1 MDDNATGG
9 RGLLWLM
16 RAEQLIESFASAG
29 FVVLKHSC
37 YSVDFLDTAPLG
49 TPFVAECPPVTNGSP
64 SLLPLLP
71 SPLPPSYLRLCC
83 GSRALTIH
91 SSLLTIGPGL
101 SCPTHPHLLSYLHS
115 SPCSCKCKT
124 FLLPNFLLSHEDL
137 VQLDRTPFGAKIVT
151 SHATMLGFF
160 LHSPIVQVAPNLNA
174 SAETLVSYTKYKL
187 SDIEHS
193 QMRKS
198 ISTMERR
205 AKAVS
210 ALSLSFRERTIFL
223 SFYVL
228 SIPLYLHSTLLPT
241 TAVLQHYTRII
252 RKVLCPRPWVQ
263 AEHLPGIVRYL
274 KLGTLHCPKIS
285 LFASLLGYCVRCYG
299 EPIAT
304 WLCFISQTL
313 PSMPEQLRQGL
324 LQIRSALV
332 AGNPYTL
339 SSFTEPFQKHIY
351 TNLPPHK
358 LAKKL
363 TSALKEHLLQQLSF
377 DTRAFLRLRVSQ
389 VPWLFSSGPPLLD
402 VLHTTPLKAIPC
414 HARLAIF
421 RWLIDSEPDLHFRLR
436 PFLSRSSPCICGC
449 GLLSSIYPFGL
460 PRGAFHSSHLH
471 FDLLYTLA
479 FSSLPDDSLSP
490 QPTFMHPPLPPPSH
504 PPLWTL
510 RTSEITD
517 SLALLPPALS
527 HWCSLPCVLC
537 GTGDNSVQHWL
548 LFCPILA
555 LAGSLLL
562 KQPWKTR
569 FWFLSPD
576 ASLQRR
582 AIIGGLW
589 VASRQFV
596 HERSGLP
603 PPHWLLPLLLLPHSL
618 NFPTCSL

>member
-1 MDDNATGG
+1 MDPWYHHVHKIPHVLVNRGYMDDNATGG

-37 YSVDFLDTAPLG
+37 YSVDFLDTAPFG
-49 TPFVAECPPVTNGSP
+49 TPFVAECPPVINGSP

-101 SCPTHPHLLSYLHS
+101 SCPTHLHLLSHLHS

-151 SHATMLGFF
+151 SHATMVGFF
-160 LHSPIVQVAPNLNA
+160 LHSPIVQVAPNLNS

-187 SDIEHS
+187 SDIEH
-193 QMRKS
+193 
-198 ISTMERR
+198 STMERR

-332 AGNPYTL
+332 AGNP
-339 SSFTEPFQKHIY
+339 
-351 TNLPPHK
+351 
-358 LAKKL
+358 
-363 TSALKEHLLQQLSF
+363 
-377 DTRAFLRLRVSQ
+377 
-389 VPWLFSSGPPLLD
+389 
-402 VLHTTPLKAIPC
+402 
-414 HARLAIF
+414 
-421 RWLIDSEPDLHFRLR
+421 
-436 PFLSRSSPCICGC
+436 
-449 GLLSSIYPFGL
+449 
-460 PRGAFHSSHLH
+460 
-471 FDLLYTLA
+471 
-479 FSSLPDDSLSP
+479 
-490 QPTFMHPPLPPPSH
+490 
-504 PPLWTL
+504 
-510 RTSEITD
+510 
-517 SLALLPPALS
+517 
-527 HWCSLPCVLC
+527 
-537 GTGDNSVQHWL
+537 
-548 LFCPILA
+548 
-555 LAGSLLL
+555 
-562 KQPWKTR
+562 
-569 FWFLSPD
+569 
-576 ASLQRR
+576 
-582 AIIGGLW
+582 
-589 VASRQFV
+589 
-596 HERSGLP
+596 
-603 PPHWLLPLLLLPHSL
+603 
-618 NFPTCSL
+618 

>member
-1 MDDNATGG
+1 
-9 RGLLWLM
+9 
-16 RAEQLIESFASAG
+16 
-29 FVVLKHSC
+29 
-37 YSVDFLDTAPLG
+37 
-49 TPFVAECPPVTNGSP
+49 
-64 SLLPLLP
+64 
-71 SPLPPSYLRLCC
+71 
-83 GSRALTIH
+83 
-91 SSLLTIGPGL
+91 
-101 SCPTHPHLLSYLHS
+101 
-115 SPCSCKCKT
+115 
-124 FLLPNFLLSHEDL
+124 
-137 VQLDRTPFGAKIVT
+137 
-151 SHATMLGFF
+151 
-160 LHSPIVQVAPNLNA
+160 
-174 SAETLVSYTKYKL
+174 
-187 SDIEHS
+187 
-193 QMRKS
+193 MRKS

-241 TAVLQHYTRII
+241 TAILQQYTRII

-304 WLCFISQTL
+304 WLCFISHTL
-313 PSMPEQLRQGL
+313 PSMPDQLRQGL

-332 AGNPYTL
+332 MGNPYTL
-339 SSFTEPFQKHIY
+339 SSFTESFQKHIY

-414 HARLAIF
+414 HARLAIL

-436 PFLSRSSPCICGC
+436 PFLSRSPLCICGC

-460 PRGAFHSSHLH
+460 SRGAIHSSHLH

-490 QPTFMHPPLPPPSH
+490 QPNVMHPPLPPPSL
-504 PPLWTL
+504 PPQWTL
-510 RTSEITD
+510 RTSE
-517 SLALLPPALS
+517 S

-603 PPHWLLPLLLLPHSL
+603 PPHWPLPLLLLPHSL
-618 NFPTCSL
+618 NFLTCSL